1 MIVPFKLYPKLKLED
16 FFIQAQNFE
25 IDAAEAICQ
34 YFNEATFQKDSIILN
49 EGDVSNRIYFFE
61 KGLAREFSYKI
72 PENELP
78 IKIEQEEKES
88 HWFLKEN
95 DWANQVESFT
105 YGTPTKWGIE
115 ALEYTET
122 RYVTK
127 ENFERMLI
135 DFPFMALKAMEIFQH
150 YLIEYENRFFF
161 QKIKK
166 VETRLE
172 IFEEMFADI
181 LNKIPLNMIA
191 SYLNTTASNLSKVR
205 RRRMQNKP

>member
-1 MIVPFKLYPKLKLED
+1 LKLED
-16 FFIQAQNFE
+16 FFIQAQDFDSATA
-25 IDAAEAICQ
+25 DAVCK
-34 YFNEATFQKDSIILN
+34 YFQKATFQKESIILN
-49 EGDVSNRIYFFE
+49 EGGVANCIYFIE
-61 KGLAREFSYKI
+61 KGLAREFSYKT
-72 PENELP
+72 PDNDP
-78 IKIEQEEKES
+78 KTFDTDEKES

-127 ENFERMLI
+127 ENFERMLT

-181 LNKIPLNMIA
+181 LHKIPLNMIA

-205 RRRMQNKP
+205 RRRMQNKS